1 MFVERDLNTAVLR
14 NAFFR
19 NIEARHYL
27 DARSQLPAH
36 GHRRLHHFAQLAV
49 HTEAHARHL
58 LVKFKMDVGCARIE
72 RIGEGFVDKAGNR
85 AVFRFFVVHIQHT
98 ALGRAFLLLF
108 ADFLQNGGGAL
119 PQPFQKRT

>member
-1 MFVERDLNTAVLR
+1 MKRNLNTAVLR

-19 NIEARHYL
+19 NIEAGHYL

-58 LVKFKMDVGCARIE
+58 LVKFKMDVGCTRIE

-85 AVFRFFVVHIQHT
+85 AVFRFFVVHIQHA